1 MAYRNRQKQP
11 TTISSSSHRTTTK
24 GRGNIKR
31 SEGKQEEMLSL
42 YIIVSLKTIQ
52 ISKYRCEGRGVRG
65 GWVSKRSNDT
75 FPLLS
80 ACVASA
86 STKSDSVTSYTQV
99 PHEWLL
105 HQGSKGGT
113 LYLWHTCDGGEC
125 GNRNQ
130 WEQQH
135 RVLLLAILTPEIQDE
150 LNEKNVK
157 KINKKKFWRTWI
169 RA

>member
-1 MAYRNRQKQP
+1 MAFRNRQKQP
-11 TTISSSSHRTTTK
+11 TTISSSSHHATTK
-24 GRGNIKR
+24 GRGNIKGNIKR

-42 YIIVSLKTIQ
+42 YIIILYLFKAIQ
-52 ISKYRCEGRGVRG
+52 ISKYRCEGRGEGECRRG
-65 GWVSKRSNDT
+65 QTTHSH
-75 FPLLS
+75 FLLS

-130 WEQQH
+130 WEDQH
-135 RVLLLAILTPEIQDE
+135 RVLLLAILTPEIQDG
-150 LNEKNVK
+150 LNEENVK
-157 KINKKKFWRTWI
+157 KK
-169 RA
+169 